1 MNKFLSQIQS
11 KKVLIF
17 GIGIQGGG
25 AGDTKWLT
33 EHGAIVKV
41 SDRNLSLCPEGQTES
56 QIDWAEII
64 IKNPAV
70 ADDHPLI
77 LRAKSQNKPVFTS
90 IALFVKYSP
99 VKTIGVTGTRG
110 KSTTVALITA
120 VLEAVYPGQIISGGN
135 IAGTSCLSL
144 FDQVVGKKYAV
155 LELSSF
161 QLHNFHDLKI
171 SPNYAILT
179 NIYPDHLNRYSDME
193 SYQKDKEAIHLFQKP
208 GDIFIKYPD
217 PDTVR
222 EWETLLPGIHNR
234 ENIAGMW
241 SLLSRLAIPETT
253 ARQVVAKFTSLPF
266 RQEII
271 AVKKGVTYINDT
283 TSTTPIA
290 AIKALQATSSSFIWI
305 TGGDS
310 KNLPFEQLL
319 QEVKVNPRLKGI
331 VILGSK
337 NIPTYT
343 NALTNIVGDK
353 IIGWASS
360 IPEAVQLATKSA
372 QEGDTILLSP
382 AFASFDLFQNE
393 FDRGRQFN
401 DYVKTL

>member
-1 MNKFLSQIQS
+1 
-11 KKVLIF
+11 
-17 GIGIQGGG
+17 
-25 AGDTKWLT
+25 
-33 EHGAIVKV
+33 
-41 SDRNLSLCPEGQTES
+41 
-56 QIDWAEII
+56 
-64 IKNPAV
+64 
-70 ADDHPLI
+70 
-77 LRAKSQNKPVFTS
+77 
-90 IALFVKYSP
+90 
-99 VKTIGVTGTRG
+99 
-110 KSTTVALITA
+110 
-120 VLEAVYPGQIISGGN
+120 
-135 IAGTSCLSL
+135 
-144 FDQVVGKKYAV
+144 
-155 LELSSF
+155 
-161 QLHNFHDLKI
+161 
-171 SPNYAILT
+171 
-179 NIYPDHLNRYSDME
+179 
-193 SYQKDKEAIHLFQKP
+193 
-208 GDIFIKYPD
+208 
-217 PDTVR
+217 
-222 EWETLLPGIHNR
+222 
-234 ENIAGMW
+234 
-241 SLLSRLAIPETT
+241 
-253 ARQVVAKFTSLPF
+253 
-266 RQEII
+266 
-271 AVKKGVTYINDT
+271 VTYINDT